1 MTEWRTCP
9 RCGGEYPATA
19 FLKKER
25 NGNADE
31 RRDVC
36 YKCWRRER
44 DRQHYQPRDASSHPG
59 RHKRWTRGDD
69 DALDAA
75 AGMRLEDF
83 AEQVGRTEYAV
94 RLHIRKR
101 PHLDVLNGRIIKVK
115 EKRC

>member
-1 MTEWRTCP
+1 MTEWKRCP
-9 RCGGEYPATA
+9 ECGGEYPETA

-25 NGNADE
+25 LSDE

-44 DRQHYQPRDASSHPG
+44 DRQRYQHKDAKSHPG
-59 RHKRWTRGDD
+59 KHKRWTRGDD

-75 AGMRLEDF
+75 VGMRIEDV
-83 AEQVGRTEYAV
+83 AERVGRTEYAV

-101 PHLDVLNGRIIKVK
+101 PQLDVLNGRIIKVK
-115 EKRC
+115 EQQC